1 MLRLRIQR
9 NRLLVKIR
17 KIFKKIVI
25 INNLKNYKIILVK
38 KI

>member
-1 MLRLRIQR
+1 MLRLRIQS
-9 NRLLVKIR
+9 NRLLVKTR
-17 KIFKKIVI
+17 KIVKKIVT